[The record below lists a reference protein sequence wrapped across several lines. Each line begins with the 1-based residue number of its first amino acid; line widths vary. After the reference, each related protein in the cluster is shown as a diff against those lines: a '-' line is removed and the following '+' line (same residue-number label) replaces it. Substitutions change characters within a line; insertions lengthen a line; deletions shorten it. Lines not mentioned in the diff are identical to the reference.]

1 MKVKNSSKSPL
12 DALEFRIHKMHN
24 INTQAMDIKRPKE
37 FLKVEVKFFKSLKS
51 SKLNSGWISSNVGQ
65 LSEK

>member
-1 MKVKNSSKSPL
+1 MKVKNSTKSPL

-37 FLKVEVKFFKSLKS
+37 FLKVEVKFLQIIKK
-51 SKLNSGWISSNVGQ
+51 
-65 LSEK
+65 